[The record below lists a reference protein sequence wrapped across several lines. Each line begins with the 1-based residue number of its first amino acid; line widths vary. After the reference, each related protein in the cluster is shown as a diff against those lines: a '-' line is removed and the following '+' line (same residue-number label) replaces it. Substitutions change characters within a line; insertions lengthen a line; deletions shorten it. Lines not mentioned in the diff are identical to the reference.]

1 MFCLSQPGPAIEGM
15 SLAVYSLMRGLVP
28 VFEQVQ
34 QSFSEPKVLHVHLP
48 SLQLF
53 KNLHRIRALTD
64 QSEPAEQ
71 EELTGAEL
79 LRLVLMRHVKAW
91 VWWSPSCQHLT
102 PSHRSCLYSLSLR
115 VIGFDRLS

>member
-1 MFCLSQPGPAIEGM
+1 MLIVEACACRSSRSTLRLRTVHDLDCKMFCPSQPGQAFEGM
-15 SLAVYSLMRGLVP
+15 SLAVYSLMSGLVP
-28 VFEQVQ
+28 VFEQAP

-53 KNLHRIRALTD
+53 KDLQRIRALTD

-79 LRLVLMRHVKAW
+79 LHLVLVRHVKAW
-91 VWWSPSCQHLT
+91 V
-102 PSHRSCLYSLSLR
+102 
-115 VIGFDRLS
+115 